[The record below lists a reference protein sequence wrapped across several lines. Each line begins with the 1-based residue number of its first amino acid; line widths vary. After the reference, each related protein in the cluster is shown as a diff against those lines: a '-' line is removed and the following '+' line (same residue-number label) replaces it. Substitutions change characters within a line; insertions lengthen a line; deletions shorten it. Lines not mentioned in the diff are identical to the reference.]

1 MQPQVYTSFFY
12 PRLNGWF
19 QPAYESL
26 IKAANR
32 KSGWDAFDE
41 DAPAEDSMPKQYARD
56 YCAVASLIR
65 VCAAWKDTRD
75 QIAGQLRRPF
85 SLTVVET
92 GESEWVEATGDA
104 FSDGLI
110 PAICS
115 NNPDATK
122 PKIVCYKS
130 RWRKTT
136 PAKTTSDFNEALAL
150 AAKEPASLI
159 VIVPSIEVLPDAF
172 CKKSAKIISL
182 SPLSRSMILMLY
194 AMMHGRQCT
203 ALMTKALNQMPSHD
217 ALAQISANEIM
228 LALRT
233 PKLMA
238 FVLQLNKLT
247 TRTKANPEAMDDVKG
262 LGAARAPLKRL
273 VDDIQAYSDG
283 HLSWADIPN
292 NLLLDGPP
300 GVGKTF
306 VAQKL
311 AEATGAHFVGA
322 SYAAWQAEG
331 HLGDFL
337 AAMRD
342 DFLEA
347 KRHAP
352 SVLLIDEIDSFADRA
367 TNKSDNENYNRAALN
382 GLLEQLAGAEKTD
395 GVLVVGTTNYS
406 GKLDAALLRSGR
418 FDQKVH
424 IPLPDRGALTE
435 ILSADAGP
443 TISKQELHA
452 VAAEMLGQSGAD
464 AAALVRQA
472 RSIARQDKR
481 PIAIQHLQTALEK
494 FAKPLPS
501 KMLYRMAIHEAGHIV
516 VAHALL
522 AGLPTM
528 AQISPRGGRVDLE
541 LDKFGHETQ
550 SLENRL
556 AILLA
561 GRAAELSCLGSVSSG
576 AGAGDKSDLAQ
587 ATMFAVQAETQF
599 GLSNDNLIW
608 HPVSMDNLQDM
619 LQDRDLAARVQSRL
633 RSANH
638 LAQKTIGENEYL
650 LEGVAQSLVERRQ
663 LNRAELEQLLRD
675 LKSAKG
681 KDRHAVKENSIQ
693 NMRWLH

>member
-136 PAKTTSDFNEALAL
+136 PAKTASDFNEALAL

-331 HLGDFL
+331 HAKAFRKCKSRSLCC
-337 AAMRD
+337 
-342 DFLEA
+342 LE
-347 KRHAP
+347 R
-352 SVLLIDEIDSFADRA
+352 
-367 TNKSDNENYNRAALN
+367 N
-382 GLLEQLAGAEKTD
+382 
-395 GVLVVGTTNYS
+395 
-406 GKLDAALLRSGR
+406 
-418 FDQKVH
+418 
-424 IPLPDRGALTE
+424 
-435 ILSADAGP
+435 
-443 TISKQELHA
+443 
-452 VAAEMLGQSGAD
+452 
-464 AAALVRQA
+464 
-472 RSIARQDKR
+472 
-481 PIAIQHLQTALEK
+481 
-494 FAKPLPS
+494 
-501 KMLYRMAIHEAGHIV
+501 
-516 VAHALL
+516 
-522 AGLPTM
+522 
-528 AQISPRGGRVDLE
+528 PRGQRASGCASRRAVSDRI
-541 LDKFGHETQ
+541 FGKART
-550 SLENRL
+550 NVR
-556 AILLA
+556 
-561 GRAAELSCLGSVSSG
+561 SVRP
-576 AGAGDKSDLAQ
+576 A
-587 ATMFAVQAETQF
+587 
-599 GLSNDNLIW
+599 
-608 HPVSMDNLQDM
+608 
-619 LQDRDLAARVQSRL
+619 
-633 RSANH
+633 
-638 LAQKTIGENEYL
+638 
-650 LEGVAQSLVERRQ
+650 
-663 LNRAELEQLLRD
+663 
-675 LKSAKG
+675 LKSPAPCLRYVG
-681 KDRHAVKENSIQ
+681 SRAVFWVSYFSRGPLLFLVLTSYFSKRLGN
-693 NMRWLH
+693 RF